1 MLRGDDELCDG
12 RTPFFSRKARALV
25 PLKGYDKR
33 SSDSE
38 PLAREEIGYGL
49 SNRRSRSLFSRMVFV
64 NLSLPDA
71 ENAFLGDNVV
81 RVHPHMVQSSLD
93 KVLDFLY
100 ARLIVGSVGRFN
112 PEHVSIDSHFGFE
125 FLLQEPR

>member
-1 MLRGDDELCDG
+1 
-12 RTPFFSRKARALV
+12 
-25 PLKGYDKR
+25 
-33 SSDSE
+33 
-38 PLAREEIGYGL
+38 
-49 SNRRSRSLFSRMVFV
+49 MVFV

-81 RVHPHMVQSSLD
+81 RVHLHMVERSLD

-100 ARLIVGSVGRFN
+100 ARLIIGSVGRIN

-125 FLLQEPR
+125 FLLQEPRQGFSISMKVFTFDLHH